1 MTTDKE
7 KSVMS
12 ATTMSHRDRVLAALN
27 HEQPDRVPIDF
38 GGGIAST
45 IYYTAYDRLKEH
57 LGVGDTSPAQPHL
70 RKQSRTVIPDDAI
83 LERFDIDTRCLLL
96 GGYEGG
102 GHEINEDVFIDEWG
116 TTWTKTGTHCYMDT
130 NGPFYGRAAD
140 IADLDAHEWPDPDNP
155 GLYRGLVERAQARR
169 ADGDHAIVLNL
180 PVGIIHQCQFVRGY
194 GEWLMDL
201 HRHPNYAGHMM
212 DIIADYWIRVSTNA
226 LELVGNDVD
235 VVFFGDDMG
244 TQRSTLFSP
253 YIYRTLIKP
262 RHKRMFDVLKSWPD
276 LKVALHSCGATS
288 SLFEDMI
295 ELGVDAVNP
304 VQVNAANME
313 PERLKAEFGDRLSF
327 WGAIDTQ
334 KVLPLGSAD
343 DVRQEV
349 RRMIDI
355 LGQGGG
361 YVLNSVHNIQ
371 PDVPPENVVAMFDE
385 ARNYRGVYE

>member
-1 MTTDKE
+1 
-7 KSVMS
+7 MS
-12 ATTMSHRDRVLAALN
+12 ATTMSHRERVLAALN

-38 GGGIAST
+38 GGSGAST
-45 IYYTAYDRLKEH
+45 IYYTAYDQLKKH
-57 LGVGDTSPAQPHL
+57 LGVDEVGPAQSSHLSHL
-70 RKQSRTVIPDDAI
+70 RNQNRTVIPIDDAI

-102 GHEINEDVFIDEWG
+102 GHDIDEDAFIDEWG
-116 TTWTKTGTHCYMDT
+116 TTWTKTGTHCYMNTD
-130 NGPFYGRAAD
+130 GPFYGRAAD
-140 IADLDAHEWPDPDNP
+140 IADLEAHEWPDPDNP
-155 GLYRGLVERAQARR
+155 GLYRGIVDRAQACRD
-169 ADGDHAIVLNL
+169 DGDYAIVLNM
-180 PVGIIHQCQFVRGY
+180 PAGIIHQCQFVRGY

-201 HRHPNYAGHMM
+201 YRHPDYAGRMM
-212 DIIADYWIRVSTNA
+212 DIIADHWIRVSTNV

-235 VVFFGDDMG
+235 VVFIADDMA

-253 YIYRTLIKP
+253 DIYRTLIKP
-262 RHKRMFDVLKSWPD
+262 RHKRMFEVLKSWPD
-276 LKVALHSCGATS
+276 LKVAFHSCGATS
-288 SLFEDMI
+288 SLFEDLI

-355 LGQGGG
+355 LGQSGG

-385 ARNYRGVYE
+385 ARNYSGSF